1 MSLASRVHHRFSV
14 DEYDEMIARG
24 ILGEND
30 RVELIRG
37 EIVDKMTIGDRHAA
51 CVKRLIAL
59 FQLRSQGHWILSV
72 QDPVRC
78 EDSKPEPDLA
88 LLRSRA
94 DFYAESTPQAA
105 DILLLIEVADSSL
118 DFDRGVKAALYA
130 EAGVAEYWVV
140 NLIDSCV
147 EVHRGPRSNGTY
159 ADSQTVVKGGTV
171 SFQGGDVSVDQ
182 LF

>member
-1 MSLASRVHHRFSV
+1 MEFRRITVA
-14 DEYDEMIARG
+14 EYDRMVQHG
-24 ILGEND
+24 ILTEED

-37 EIVDKMTIGDRHAA
+37 RLFGIPEVSDRHAA
-51 CVKRLIAL
+51 CVKRSNAL
-59 FQLRSQGHWILSV
+59 FHSLARGRWIVSV

-88 LLRSRA
+88 LLRPRA

-118 DFDRGVKAALYA
+118 EFDRGEKLSLYA

-147 EVHRGPRSNGTY
+147 EVHRGPQSNGSY
-159 ADSQTVVKGGTV
+159 ADSQTVAKGGTV
-171 SFQGGDVSVDQ
+171 TFQGGDVSVDQ